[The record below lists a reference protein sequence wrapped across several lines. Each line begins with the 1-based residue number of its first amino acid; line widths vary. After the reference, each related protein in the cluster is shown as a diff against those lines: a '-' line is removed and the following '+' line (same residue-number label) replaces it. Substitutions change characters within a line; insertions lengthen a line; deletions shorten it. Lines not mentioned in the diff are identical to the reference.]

1 MNTATPENNKKKSR
15 MRMIIIIACVAALV
29 AIITA
34 AVFIILNNTDSG
46 KTTSRPRRTHSSVS
60 PEESGT
66 DADDSSRADQEH
78 SDSSGALETD
88 LMGFIGNERFSG
100 IVHES
105 SDGKK
110 IKISYDA
117 FYNTENGMMY
127 FACFSNEF
135 AGGASTARFEFYEQL
150 SDHPAGNGIILV
162 RTDVA
167 VDEMF
172 IVFDNDDAIFPHLFT
187 NITEG
192 GNEEAEKW
200 ANDYIARATEPI
212 TAEECAGTYKAID
225 YDYDADTDT
234 ELLILATA
242 VFDEKS
248 NAVTYRKERYKPAKE
263 SGDDICV
270 FYYEHSYWAADPNY
284 TPETD
289 EGVYFE
295 EDGMVCAKLRKS
307 DEEFYP
313 YNDENGIRFDFNS
326 MTFVKESVWTTA
338 YLKSSDEGDITYEE
352 LHIETLAFTDFGT
365 VTKDSVY
372 YVKYD
377 PKIEHFEDVFTLVD
391 GTCWAIPGIGFPS
404 SYGTYA
410 YSGDDLDL
418 RLRGNDV
425 GSVFI
430 SNELKKVE
438 VDSEGNV
445 FIGGKR
451 YINRSTASLEDI
463 CIEFDIPYE
472 RD

>member
-1 MNTATPENNKKKSR
+1 MNTATPESSKKKSR
-15 MRMIIIIACVAALV
+15 KRMIIIIACVAALA
-29 AIITA
+29 AIITV

-46 KTTSRPRRTHSSVS
+46 KTASRPRRTHSSVS
-60 PEESGT
+60 PDEN
-66 DADDSSRADQEH
+66 SSYSYSVPDK
-78 SDSSGALETD
+78 DPDGGPLETG
-88 LMGFIGNERFSG
+88 LMGFIGNDRFPG
-100 IVHES
+100 IVHEAS
-105 SDGKK
+105 NGIKM
-110 IKISYDA
+110 KISLEA

-135 AGGASTARFEFYEQL
+135 AAGASTARFEFYEQL

-172 IVFDNDDAIFPHLFT
+172 IVFDNDDTIFPHLFT

-225 YDYDADTDT
+225 YDYDEDTDT
-234 ELLILATA
+234 EILILATA
-242 VFDEKS
+242 VFDEKT
-248 NAVTYRKERYKPAKE
+248 NAVTYRKERFKVLTE
-263 SGDDICV
+263 SDDDSCE
-270 FYYEHSYWAADPNY
+270 FFFEDFYWAADPNY
-284 TPETD
+284 TPEAD

-295 EDGMVCAKLRKS
+295 EDGMVYAKLRKS

-313 YNDENGIRFDFNS
+313 YNGKNGVCFEFDGLG
-326 MTFVKESVWTTA
+326 FVKESVWTTA

-377 PKIEHFEDVFTLVD
+377 PKIEHFEDIFALVD

-410 YSGDDLDL
+410 YSGDELDL

-472 RD
+472 TD